1 MYTFLIIYILKDTS
15 NTFLFFINDN
25 SIKKNA
31 LALKDEIKDLE
42 NKLSKEQDIN
52 RNLYQIVKNQNKS
65 KKSESIEE
73 LKNEIKLFRAYYKF
87 APDEKLISIEF
98 IHSPDI
104 DYTIIAKNTDD
115 FLNIEKELYE
125 KFPNYKN
132 SENHFLLN
140 GKKINKYKTLKENNI
155 ENNDILTLIK
165 K

>member
-104 DYTIIAKNTDD
+104 DYTIPYFYNIIPP
-115 FLNIEKELYE
+115 FL
-125 KFPNYKN
+125 
-132 SENHFLLN
+132 
-140 GKKINKYKTLKENNI
+140 
-155 ENNDILTLIK
+155 
-165 K
+165 